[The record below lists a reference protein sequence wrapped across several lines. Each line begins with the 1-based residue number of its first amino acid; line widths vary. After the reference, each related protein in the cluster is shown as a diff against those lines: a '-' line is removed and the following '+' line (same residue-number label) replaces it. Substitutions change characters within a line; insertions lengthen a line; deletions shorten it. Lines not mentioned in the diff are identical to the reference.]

1 MKNFIATL
9 TCFCFLLSVLTPSL
23 AYAEEKVTTLQL
35 GDPAPF
41 AGTLFNTEATAR
53 ILAELELNEE
63 ACELRVNRAVEL
75 KEAELQLTIDQ
86 LQIRLD
92 TSSEIFEQRLQIRD
106 QQIQFLDKELTR
118 TKIHPAWWFVG
129 GIVVGSL
136 TAIGTAHAMN
146 QVSQ

>member
-1 MKNFIATL
+1 MLHKW
-9 TCFCFLLSVLTPSL
+9 VLTSYIQNKLGNTSKLERVYYIDSSFRESLL

-53 ILAELELNEE
+53 MLAELELNEE

-92 TSSEIFEQRLQIRD
+92 TSSEIFEGV
-106 QQIQFLDKELTR
+106 
-118 TKIHPAWWFVG
+118 A
-129 GIVVGSL
+129 
-136 TAIGTAHAMN
+136 A
-146 QVSQ
+146 